1 MFFASNNLISDNS
14 PESYLF
20 FINLKCASDAF
31 IDFSKTSI
39 LKNDVSASITDPLIF
54 ELSSC
59 FNKFNLV
66 ICARRRALWD

>member
-1 MFFASNNLISDNS
+1 MTLTGVGGSLGIGVTQPEQTLHVGGGATVDGNLYVSNNLN
-14 PESYLF
+14 
-20 FINLKCASDAF
+20 
-31 IDFSKTSI
+31 
-39 LKNDVSASITDPLIF
+39 VSASITDPLIF